1 MGNLDKISG
10 QVVHPPMEDNTNNN
24 DEQPVSH
31 FVSGMTQKDDT
42 KELRIDGCNY
52 EISKPEIRKWI
63 EVYGEIKSEI
73 EEVAIPSDQ
82 EGGLVG
88 TGSYTVQVKLN
99 RLIPHILPINGLK
112 VKFSYN
118 GVKKQC
124 KNCYEYHRVSKTEN
138 QAIKKTYSCEKKTYD
153 QYVEIFKENNSHILR
168 SIMEHRNKVAAYS
181 DGEKKQDHTQESNE
195 DNNEDD
201 NIDYNFYYENISN

>member
-1 MGNLDKISG
+1 M
-10 QVVHPPMEDNTNNN
+10 
-24 DEQPVSH
+24 
-31 FVSGMTQKDDT
+31 
-42 KELRIDGCNY
+42 
-52 EISKPEIRKWI
+52 

-73 EEVAIPSDQ
+73 EEVAIPSEQ

-88 TGSYTVQVKLN
+88 TGSYSVQVKLN

-124 KNCYEYHRVSKTEN
+124 KNCYEYHRVSKAVN

-153 QYVEIFKENNSHILR
+153 QYVEIFKENNPHILK
-168 SIMEHRNKVAAYS
+168 SIMEHRNELAAYS
-181 DGEKKQDHTQESNE
+181 DGEERTQESNE